1 MKTQSSYN
9 VFLQLQKKQVSKTKE
24 RIAKL
29 CMSVCMQCV
38 RAPQGQVLSRL
49 LALPLSLSLCRS
61 HTYVHMHV
69 GNCKW
74 LEHVGFVVAFI
85 PNYNKLPVLA
95 QSPFLEF

>member
-1 MKTQSSYN
+1 MY
-9 VFLQLQKKQVSKTKE
+9 
-24 RIAKL
+24 
-29 CMSVCMQCV
+29 VCMYAVCESAT
-38 RAPQGQVLSRL
+38 RTSTLS
-49 LALPLSLSLCRS
+49 LAGSPSLSLSVSRI
-61 HTYVHMHV
+61 HMHV

>member
-1 MKTQSSYN
+1 MY
-9 VFLQLQKKQVSKTKE
+9 
-24 RIAKL
+24 
-29 CMSVCMQCV
+29 VCVQCV

-49 LALPLSLSLCRS
+49 LALPLSVSLSLSRI
-61 HTYVHMHV
+61 HMYV

-95 QSPFLEF
+95 QRPFLEF